1 MSSSALTSWRRGEI
15 VPPDRLAD
23 FEAFCRLLTLDS
35 GRPLVVEPFQR
46 TMLGD
51 FFAGARE
58 TLCLLPKGNGKTTL
72 LGSLAL
78 FELVT
83 RADSEVVIAAASR
96 DQAAI
101 MLRQAEGFVR
111 RSDGLRARLRVKVR
125 EVVHPGLGGRLRI
138 LAADAD
144 TGDGTIPTLCLVDE
158 LHRHK
163 SGELYAVLRD
173 SLSKRDGQMVTISTA
188 GSDQDGPLWRTRQA
202 ALERGAIRDGAYL
215 RGGGDG
221 PLVHHEWSLIEGHD
235 DPDDLEAVKAA
246 NPASFQTVDLLRERH
261 DSPSTAP
268 WDWRRFACNLWAS
281 AEVPWLPAGAWDAC
295 RDDGLEIPVGGR
307 VWLGVDIGRRFDAS
321 AVVACAM
328 VEGRIVVRSWV
339 LESPGTTGE
348 QTDLA
353 LVEQKI
359 RDVAD
364 RYSLVEI
371 AYDPWSFERSAQ
383 LLADEGLP
391 MVTFPQTHT
400 QMCPASSRLLDAI
413 KAGRVAHNGD
423 PILAAHVEAGV
434 ITEAGS
440 GWRLTKRKSRAPMD
454 ALIALAMA
462 LTRCELGAKA
472 RRPLPVVVDLAAIA
486 RGEYDDWDRTP
497 A

>member
-1 MSSSALTSWRRGEI
+1 VS
-15 VPPDRLAD
+15 PDRLDD
-23 FEAFCRLLTLDS
+23 FEKFCALLTLDS
-35 GRPLVVEPFQR
+35 GHALALEPFQR
-46 TMLGD
+46 VILGD
-51 FFAGARE
+51 YFAGTPE
-58 TLCLLPKGNGKTTL
+58 TLAILPKANGKTTIL
-72 LGSLAL
+72 ASLAL
-78 FELVT
+78 FHVCT
-83 RADSEVVIAAASR
+83 VPDAEVVIVAAAR
-96 DQAAI
+96 DQAGV
-101 MLRQAEGFVR
+101 LLKQAAGFIR
-111 RSDGLRARLRVKVR
+111 RSDGLRARLQVKQR
-125 EVVHPGLGGRLRI
+125 EVVHRALGGRIRVI
-138 LAADAD
+138 ASDVDTAD
-144 TGDGTIPTLCLVDE
+144 GLLPTLALVDE
-158 LHRHK
+158 LHRHR
-163 SGELYAVLRD
+163 SPELYAVLRD
-173 SLSKRDGQMVTISTA
+173 GLGKRGGQMLTISTA
-188 GSDQDGPLWRTRQA
+188 GSDRESVLWKTRQA
-202 ALERGAIRDGAYL
+202 AIELGAVRDAMYL
-215 RGGGDG
+215 RGGGEG
-221 PLVHHEWSLIEGHD
+221 GSLALHEWSLVPGRD
-235 DPDDLEAVKAA
+235 DPDDLQAVLAA
-246 NPASFQTVDLLRERH
+246 NPLSSVTIDQLRSRH
-261 DSPSTAP
+261 DSPSTTS
-268 WDWRRFACNLWAS
+268 WDWERFACGIWSS
-281 AEVPWLPAGAWDAC
+281 AEVPWLPPGAWDAC
-295 RDDGLEIPVGGR
+295 RDDELEIPVGGR

-321 AVVACAM
+321 AVVAAAS

-353 LVEQKI
+353 KVEQKI
-359 RDVAD
+359 RDLAGHYEV
-364 RYSLVEI
+364 REV

>member
-1 MSSSALTSWRRGEI
+1 MS
-15 VPPDRLAD
+15 PDRRAD
-23 FEAFCRLLTLDS
+23 FAAFCRLLTLDND
-35 GRPLVVEPFQR
+35 RPLALEDFQR
-46 TMLGD
+46 TMLAD
-51 FFAGARE
+51 YFAGSRE
-58 TLCLLPKGNGKTTL
+58 TLCLLPKGAGKTTL
-72 LGSLAL
+72 LGALAL

-83 RADSEVVIAAASR
+83 VPDAEVVIAAAAR
-96 DQAAI
+96 DQASI
-101 MLRQAEGFVR
+101 MLRQAQGFIR

-125 EVVHPGLGGRLRI
+125 EIVHPEFGGRLRV
-138 LAADAD
+138 LAADSS
-144 TGDGTIPTLCLVDE
+144 TGDGVIPTLALVDE

-173 SLSKRDGQMVTISTA
+173 SLGKRDGRMVTISTA

-202 ALERGAIRDGAYL
+202 ALERGAVRDGAYL
-215 RGGGDG
+215 RGGGEG
-221 PLVHHEWSLIEGHD
+221 GLALHEWSLVEGRD
-235 DPDDLEAVKAA
+235 DPDDMAAVKAA
-246 NPASFQTVDLLRERH
+246 NPASWQTVELLRERH

-281 AEVPWLPAGAWDAC
+281 VEVPWLPAGAWDAC
-295 RDDGLEIPVGGR
+295 RDHELEIPAGGR

-328 VEGRIVVRSWV
+328 VDGRIVVRSWV
-339 LESPGTTGE
+339 LESPGASGE

-353 LVEQKI
+353 KVEQKI
-359 RDVAD
+359 RDLAGHYEV
-364 RYSLVEI
+364 REV

-423 PILAAHVEAGV
+423 PVLAAHVEAGV

-462 LTRCELGAKA
+462 LTRCEHGAKA
-472 RRPLPVVVDLAAIA
+472 RRALPVVVDLAAVM
-486 RGEYDDWDRTP
+486 RGEFDDYDRTP